1 MRSVKHWLKVQLLER
16 RELASCMLFAMLS
29 LPMLVI
35 IWLMQD
41 YALRTAEV
49 TDLYQAPVLE
59 ATQWVLG
66 ALIIWLA
73 IVAVHGW
80 RFRHA
85 KRAPRGLVQLT
96 VTPTL
101 LAFSLLSVLYGLK
114 DSPMCMVLIEEI
126 IIARALFSLRTV
138 TPTLVLGGAVM
149 LGSELLLSLGWM
161 AYAPMLTHPLFIGYE
176 LHWWWALMPR
186 VVFQASI
193 LPCAVMLFFFFNTL
207 HRQRQELESLVRTD
221 MLTGLANRREFM
233 AQLAIE
239 SHRQVRDGRPFC
251 VVLCDIDHFKH
262 VNDTWGHPVGDTVLV
277 QLGRI
282 LQSMT
287 RDQIDVAARLGGE
300 EFGLILPDTDLAGA
314 RRVAQKIADTLRG
327 TVFRGDGVP
336 FGVTQSAGIAQVVE
350 GLGEQA
356 LHLADQNLYAAKRAG
371 RDFIVAS
378 VVEPAAP
385 AFKATGARPGGAS
398 TPSPRHC

>member
-1 MRSVKHWLKVQLLER
+1 MRGARHWLKVQLLDR

-49 TDLYQAPVLE
+49 TDLYQVPVLE
-59 ATQWVLG
+59 AAQWVLG
-66 ALIIWLA
+66 ALIVWLT
-73 IVAVHGW
+73 IVAIHAW

-85 KRAPRGLVQLT
+85 KRAHRALVQLT

-101 LAFSLLSVLYGLK
+101 VVFVLLSVAYGLK

-126 IIARALFSLRTV
+126 IIARALFSLRAV
-138 TPTLVLGGAVM
+138 TPTLVLGGVLM
-149 LGSELLLSLGWM
+149 LGSELLLSLGWLD
-161 AYAPMLTHPLFIGYE
+161 YAPMLTHPLFIGYE

-221 MLTGLANRREFM
+221 ALTGLANRREFM

-239 SHRQVRDGRPFC
+239 SHRQTRDGRPFC
-251 VVLCDIDHFKH
+251 VVLCDIDHFKK
-262 VNDTWGHPVGDTVLV
+262 VNDTWGHPVGDAVLA
-277 QLGRI
+277 QLGGI

-287 RDQIDVAARLGGE
+287 RDQVDVAARLGGE

-314 RRVAQKIADTLRG
+314 QRVAQKIADTLRG
-327 TVFRGDGVP
+327 TLFQGDGMS
-336 FGVTQSAGIAQVVE
+336 FIVTQSVGIAEVV
-350 GLGEQA
+350 GGQGEHA
-356 LHLADQNLYAAKRAG
+356 LHVADQNLYAAKRAG
-371 RDFIVAS
+371 RDRIVTGVAQ
-378 VVEPAAP
+378 PPDQAMP
-385 AFKATGARPGGAS
+385 LAT
-398 TPSPRHC
+398 

>member
-1 MRSVKHWLKVQLLER
+1 MRGVKHWLKVQLLER
-16 RELASCMLFAMLS
+16 REIAGCMLFAMLS
-29 LPMLVI
+29 LPMLLI

-49 TDLYQAPVLE
+49 TDLYRVPVLE
-59 ATQWVLG
+59 AAQWVLG
-66 ALIIWLA
+66 ALIVWLIAVA
-73 IVAVHGW
+73 IHGW

-101 LAFSLLSVLYGLK
+101 VVFVLLSVAYGLK

-138 TPTLVLGGAVM
+138 TPTLVLGGV
-149 LGSELLLSLGWM
+149 LVVGSELLLSLGWM
-161 AYAPMLTHPLFIGYE
+161 GYAPMLTHPLFIGYE
-176 LHWWWALMPR
+176 LHWWWAFMPR

-207 HRQRQELESLVRTD
+207 HRQRQELEGLVRTD
-221 MLTGLANRREFM
+221 ALTGLANRREFM

-239 SHRQVRDGRPFC
+239 SHRQTRDGRPFC
-251 VVLCDIDHFKH
+251 VVLCDIDHFKK
-262 VNDTWGHPVGDTVLV
+262 VNDTWGHPVGDVVLA
-277 QLGRI
+277 QLGKI

-287 RDQIDVAARLGGE
+287 RDQIDVAGRLGGE

-314 RRVAQKIADTLRG
+314 QRVAQKIAEALRANL
-327 TVFRGDGVP
+327 FQGDGMS
-336 FGVTQSAGIAQVVE
+336 FIVTQSVGIAEVV
-350 GLGEQA
+350 GGQGEHA
-356 LHLADQNLYAAKRAG
+356 LLVADQNLYAAKRAG
-371 RDFIVAS
+371 RDRIVTTVAQ
-378 VVEPAAP
+378 PPGQAMP
-385 AFKATGARPGGAS
+385 WAT
-398 TPSPRHC
+398 